1 MKENTSNA
9 LATGEKLIKEISNI
23 KRRVYV
29 KSATGFSKKEETA
42 LDMMAD
48 SYADSFIE
56 LVMEGIISVGLSCV
70 SSIARENNKKTDKKE
85 EFLIQQ
91 LENYRKILQSLPVE
105 LQQNVKQEKLVK
117 YLENDIF
124 VDTYKGGFVKELF
137 IEKEEEMKALFLE
150 ELKEEIKSNNEF
162 LRQQNG

>member
-1 MKENTSNA
+1 MNENISNA
-9 LATGEKLIKEISNI
+9 LAAGEKLIKGISNI
-23 KRRVYV
+23 KRRIHV
-29 KSATGFSKKEETA
+29 KAATGFSKKEETA

-48 SYADSFIE
+48 SYADSFTE

-85 EFLIQQ
+85 EVLIQQ
-91 LENYRKILQSLPVE
+91 LENYRNILQSLPIE
-105 LQQNVKQEKLVK
+105 LQQNLKQEKLVK
-117 YLENDIF
+117 YLENDIL

-150 ELKEEIKSNNEF
+150 ELKKEIKCNNEF